1 MEKRDSKGRYMP
13 GSIGNPKGRPKYEP
27 TPQEILRE
35 AVPEAVTRLVD
46 LIYSSDDAVAL
57 RASIE
62 VLDRVLGKPEAHI
75 GVNFDSAIV
84 LDNFEKKYDREHQYP
99 ATMYD

>member
-1 MEKRDSKGRYMP
+1 MEKRDSKGRYLP
-13 GSIGNPKGRPKYEP
+13 GSVGNPKGRPKYEP

-35 AVPEAVTRLVD
+35 ALPEAVTRLVD

-62 VLDRVLGKPEAHI
+62 VLDRVLGKPDAHI
-75 GVNFDSAIV
+75 GMSVENTILFENFKD
-84 LDNFEKKYDREHQYP
+84 KYEREGNTAY
-99 ATMYD
+99 YV